1 METND
6 MKKIENI
13 RIRPLSNEERSR
25 AWNGIASRLPSTPV
39 LSPFVFPLHKTLSFA
54 AIFIFLIGT
63 VSASDS
69 ARPGQLLFPI
79 DIAVERIESSI
90 DSSSQVD
97 HAQERLIEFD
107 AIVGSDVIQETPQE
121 TPTAARM
128 EKAAAPIAPI
138 NPQPSDVFLEGEP
151 ASGAADM
158 MMMSSTVSD
167 GPAPTPLSDE
177 IEQAIATTRAELEE
191 ILNKALMDDDT
202 ETVVEIMATIDEFE
216 AKVNTLRGSSF

>member
-1 METND
+1 

-25 AWNGIASRLPSTPV
+25 AWNGIASRLPSTPA

-63 VSASDS
+63 VSASDG

-107 AIVGSDVIQETPQE
+107 AMVGSNVIQETPA
-121 TPTAARM
+121 AARM
-128 EKAAAPIAPI
+128 EKAAAPVTSSPADAPL
-138 NPQPSDVFLEGEP
+138 QAEP
-151 ASGAADM
+151 ASEASDM
-158 MMMSSTVSD
+158 MMFSAMRAA
-167 GPAPTPLSDE
+167 PAPTPLSDE
-177 IEQAIATTRAELEE
+177 TEQAIATTRAELEE

>member
-1 METND
+1 

-25 AWNGIASRLPSTPV
+25 AWNGIASRLPSTPA

-63 VSASDS
+63 VSASDG

-107 AIVGSDVIQETPQE
+107 AMVGSDVIQETPQE

-138 NPQPSDVFLEGEP
+138 NPQPLDVFLEGEP

-158 MMMSSTVSD
+158 MMMSSAVSD
-167 GPAPTPLSDE
+167 GPAPTLLSDE
-177 IEQAIATTRAELEE
+177 TEQAIATTRAKLEE

>member
-1 METND
+1 

-25 AWNGIASRLPSTPV
+25 AWNNIASQLPSTPV
-39 LSPFVFPLHKTLSFA
+39 LSPFVFPIHKVVSFA

-63 VSASDS
+63 VSASNS

-79 DIAVERIESSI
+79 DRAVERIETTL
-90 DSSSQVD
+90 DSTSQAD
-97 HAQERLIEFD
+97 HAQERLVEFD
-107 AIVGSDVIQETPQE
+107 EIVGSNETAQEAPAT
-121 TPTAARM
+121 ARM
-128 EKAAAPIAPI
+128 EKAAAPT
-138 NPQPSDVFLEGEP
+138 
-151 ASGAADM
+151 ADM
-158 MMMSSTVSD
+158 MMFSVATEDSA
-167 GPAPTPLSDE
+167 PAIELTPE
-177 IEQAIATTRAELEE
+177 TEQAIATTRAELEE